1 MMGEITH
8 FALQSLKEI
17 SKYIIH
23 FTVVLCWSKSWLYTV
38 REKNILSVLKN
49 FLMRRG
55 YLGLSRKKSWDEEEN
70 YMLRRFI
77 I

>member
-1 MMGEITH
+1 
-8 FALQSLKEI
+8 
-17 SKYIIH
+17 
-23 FTVVLCWSKSWLYTV
+23 
-38 REKNILSVLKN
+38 LSVLKN